1 MTKSSDRTQTLKAWA
16 DLLACP
22 ACLGTLREEAE
33 TVVCT
38 VCERVYPVVDG
49 IPVLI
54 AERSNQGGAGG
65 GTSPK

>member
-1 MTKSSDRTQTLKAWA
+1 MTKSSDRTLKAWA

-22 ACLGTLREEAE
+22 ACLGALREEAE
-33 TVVCT
+33 TLVCMA
-38 VCERVYPVVDG
+38 CGRLYPVVDR

-54 AERSNQGGAGG
+54 AERSNQGGVGG